1 MNKLFYI
8 GMLVAMLMTSAVFYG
23 QNKPDRNKL
32 KALKVAFFTERLSL
46 SAKEAEVFWPL
57 YNEYEEKKESLR
69 EREKSE
75 IYEKLKQAESID
87 ESEAQNL
94 LQRYL
99 ELEERQE
106 ELDKEYF
113 NRIAKTITA
122 RKTLM
127 MFRAEYEFRRQLIK
141 RYSEKQSGR
150 RN

>member
-1 MNKLFYI
+1 MNKLMYI

-46 SAKEAEVFWPL
+46 SAQEAEVFWPL

-75 IYEKLKQAESID
+75 IYEKLKQAESIN
-87 ESEAQNL
+87 ESEAQNM

-99 ELEERQE
+99 ELEEQQE

>member
-1 MNKLFYI
+1 MNKILYI

-75 IYEKLKQAESID
+75 IYEKLKQAESIS

-99 ELEERQE
+99 ELEEQQE
-106 ELDKEYF
+106 ELDNEYF
-113 NRIAKTITA
+113 NRIAKTISA

>member
-1 MNKLFYI
+1 MNKLLYI
-8 GMLVAMLMTSAVFYG
+8 GMLAAMLMTSAVFYG

-75 IYEKLKQAESID
+75 IYEKLKNAESIS

-94 LQRYL
+94 LQQYL
-99 ELEERQE
+99 ELEEQQE
-106 ELDKEYF
+106 ELDNEYF

>member
-1 MNKLFYI
+1 MNKILYI
-8 GMLVAMLMTSAVFYG
+8 GFFLLMLMTSTVFYG
-23 QNKPDRNKL
+23 QNKPDRSKL

-57 YNEYEEKKESLR
+57 YNEYEEKKEALR
-69 EREKSE
+69 ETEKSE
-75 IYEKLKQAESID
+75 IYERLKSAESIG
-87 ESEAQNL
+87 ESEAQKL
-94 LQRYL
+94 LERYL
-99 ELEERQE
+99 ELEEQQE

-113 NRIAKTITA
+113 SRIASTISA

-141 RYSEKQSGR
+141 RYSEKQAGR